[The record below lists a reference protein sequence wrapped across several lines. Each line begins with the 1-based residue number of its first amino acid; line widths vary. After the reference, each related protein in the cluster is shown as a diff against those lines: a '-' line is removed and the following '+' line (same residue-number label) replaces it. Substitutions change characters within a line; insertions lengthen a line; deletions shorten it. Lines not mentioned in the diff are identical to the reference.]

1 MKGEAVTIQFN
12 QVDVS
17 EPRLLSDSRTQ
28 KSSDDTFED
37 KLQLEQARLG
47 LMFTP
52 FSQFT
57 ALFNSTL
64 NFAASQDQAGSGSEL
79 YRQQAPDQPSAS
91 ETSLSQNQFQQETA
105 VSPRIFDSLP
115 LQSSNLK
122 MLQDIL
128 ARTSWLVPNLEAQ
141 PLFAQSFAAG
151 KLLPKFDMQ
160 SLIDQLIDQI
170 KLVKDKGRTELSLT
184 MKPAELGEILLT
196 ITSRSGIISINIQ
209 AETETKK
216 LINDQRAELELA
228 LKKAHIRFDEVN
240 VEEVKKHA

>member
-1 MKGEAVTIQFN
+1 MKGEAVTIQFI

-28 KSSDDTFED
+28 KSADDTFED
-37 KLQLEQARLG
+37 KLQFEQSRLG

-64 NFAASQDQAGSGSEL
+64 NFAASQDQAGSEL
-79 YRQQAPDQPSAS
+79 YRQQTPDQTSAS
-91 ETSLSQNQFQQETA
+91 ETTTSQNQPQQETA
-105 VSPRIFDSLP
+105 VSPKIFDSLP

-196 ITSRSGIISINIQ
+196 ITSRSGIVSINIQ

-240 VEEVKKHA
+240 IEEVKKHV